1 MRRHLTGMRGR
12 RTLRLVLAGLAL
24 AFQAAAAA
32 QQPAAGVDAAY
43 GAYQAGRYIT
53 AFRMA
58 MQRIEANPADAAA
71 MTLLA
76 ELILQG
82 LGTRQDNRRAFEWY
96 KLAADRGDRNALF
109 ALGMLHL
116 EGRGTPRDAE
126 KAQALLRQAADKG
139 HGPAAF
145 NLALPL
151 LITGKDA
158 DLASAIRLLKLA
170 AEAEVGDAQHAL
182 AVLMLEGRG
191 LPKDEDGGADMM
203 ARAAANGSLA
213 GEVEVALLQFAG
225 RGLGRDE
232 RAAARGFARAAAR
245 GNAIAQNRL
254 ARILFQGR
262 WLPLDKV
269 AAAGWHLAAK
279 AQGLADADLDE
290 DAAKLT
296 EDERAKAQAL
306 AQDHAKANA
315 LTQPVSA
322 AQTTGNSFKQP

>member
-1 MRRHLTGMRGR
+1 M
-12 RTLRLVLAGLAL
+12 LAVPLLAL
-24 AFQAAAAA
+24 MLHAAPVPAQA
-32 QQPAAGVDAAY
+32 QQAVVGVDAAY

-58 MQRIEANPADAAA
+58 MRRIEANPADAAA

-109 ALGMLHL
+109 ALGLLHL
-116 EGRGTPRDAE
+116 EGRGTPRDAD
-126 KAQALLRQAADKG
+126 KARALMQQAAERG

-151 LITGKDA
+151 LITGKDE
-158 DLASAIRLLKLA
+158 DLAAAIKLLKSA
-170 AEAEVGDAQHAL
+170 SEAEVGDAQHAL
-182 AVLMLEGRG
+182 AVLILEGRG
-191 LPKDEDGGADMM
+191 VPKDEDAAADMM
-203 ARAAANGSLA
+203 ARAATNGSLA
-213 GEVEVALLQFAG
+213 GEVEFALLQFSG
-225 RGLGRDE
+225 RGIGRDE

-262 WLPLDKV
+262 WLPQDKIV
-269 AAAGWHLAAK
+269 AAGWHLAAK

-290 DAAKLT
+290 DVAQLSA
-296 EDERAKAQAL
+296 EDREKAQAF
-306 AQDHAKANA
+306 AQDLATANA
-315 LTQPVSA
+315 LTRPASA
-322 AQTTGNSFKQP
+322 AQTTDNIFKKP